1 MERHSWTKY
10 QQLFLLVF
18 GHLRDLLH
26 WRPYPCLPF
35 DILILRAPWYIIIKD
50 ILLFLKT
57 CMVFV
62 QKYRSTIYPICGLF
76 VHNLQI
82 GVSTGFYCWW
92 FLFVHLRG
100 LIVASK
106 IFEPDC
112 NQSVKHI
119 SLCKNLEANVFESR
133 KRHMKKR
140 TEKFCRREF
149 LCCVSIFERV
159 CPFWSVCIL
168 LSACIHLGAC
178 VNFAACVDFFFGRIC
193 LTIWDRFGKGVEV
206 ALGVWPLDL
215 TFRFDLE
222 LDYYLGRIGAQTL
235 YYTQCTVKSHS
246 LNLRFQLVD
255 DRAGRFFIHDDS
267 K

>member
-168 LSACIHLGAC
+168 LGACIHLGAC
-178 VNFAACVDFFFGRIC
+178 VNFAACVDFF
-193 LTIWDRFGKGVEV
+193 
-206 ALGVWPLDL
+206 
-215 TFRFDLE
+215 
-222 LDYYLGRIGAQTL
+222 
-235 YYTQCTVKSHS
+235 S
-246 LNLRFQLVD
+246 
-255 DRAGRFFIHDDS
+255 AGFV
-267 K
+267 